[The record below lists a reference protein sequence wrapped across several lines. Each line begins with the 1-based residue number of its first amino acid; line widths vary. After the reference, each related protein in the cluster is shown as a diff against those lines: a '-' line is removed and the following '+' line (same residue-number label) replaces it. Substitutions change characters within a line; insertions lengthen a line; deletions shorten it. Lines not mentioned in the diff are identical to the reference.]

1 MPIRMEDDPQDQQER
16 YDDQGGRGYRPQGPT
31 FPVGPRGGGGGS
43 IFSMLPLLM
52 GMFRGKNLL
61 LLLLIGGVI
70 YFMMGREGCS
80 PAGLLDN
87 AGDLTK
93 GGFLDPKQ
101 FEKASIYEPLAED
114 NVRNPLPEMANLQR
128 FAPAVGN
135 QGKQGSCV
143 AWSSA
148 YAARSILEAARTG
161 QKQTVYSPAFL
172 YNQIG
177 LQGCQGSYIIRAME
191 YMTKQGSIPYQQF
204 PYDERD
210 CSRQPDRSL
219 IQQAS
224 TNRMR
229 GFTRLSLGDRNDAV
243 DIRAIK
249 ENLAQGA
256 PVVIG
261 MMVGQSFMQGMMGK
275 DLWIP
280 EANDRSMM
288 GFGGHAMCLVGYDD
302 KKYGGAF
309 LIMNSWGPEWG
320 NNGFGWVRYPEFNY
334 YVREAY
340 GLEPMARTGQAAGT
354 PLQCE
359 VGLVQ
364 VAFDGKKTVPQG
376 YIPLRKS
383 GNDSYVTTAP
393 VRPGT
398 KFKIEVRNN
407 NECYIYVFG
416 KETDGSGYTLFP
428 YPAKEDPSKSKY
440 SPFCGITGYR
450 LFPRDKSMTPD
461 SIGQRDMIAV
471 VVSASALDWYTVQGK
486 LNSLPRSQSFQDRL
500 GSALASART
509 SGVNMA
515 ASQKGNIQFS
525 APLQP
530 GQAAWCFVEIDK
542 K

>member
-31 FPVGPRGGGGGS
+31 FPVGPRGGGGS

>member
-1 MPIRMEDDPQDQQER
+1 MEDDPQDQQER

-31 FPVGPRGGGGGS
+31 FPVGPRGGGGS